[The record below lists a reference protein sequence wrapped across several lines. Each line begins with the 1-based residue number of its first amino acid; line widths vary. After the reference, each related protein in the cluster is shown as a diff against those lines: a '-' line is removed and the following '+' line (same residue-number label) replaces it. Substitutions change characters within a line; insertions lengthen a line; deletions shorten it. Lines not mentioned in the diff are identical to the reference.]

1 VKKLPKNILA
11 ENRSARFHFEILD
24 EFEAGLM
31 LTGIE
36 TKSLRTNRPRLA
48 GSFVKIRNGELFLTN
63 LEIPIYQFAKNQP
76 HEKARDRK
84 ILLNSREIK
93 TIEKNLNEKGTTV
106 VVLNLHLAH
115 GKIKAKIAL
124 ARGKKKW
131 DKRETIKK
139 RDVARDLARGEKVRK

>member
-1 VKKLPKNILA
+1 VKKSSPNILA
-11 ENRSARFHFEILD
+11 ENRAARFHFEILD
-24 EFEAGLM
+24 SFEAGLI
-31 LTGIE
+31 LTGVE
-36 TKSLRTNRPRLA
+36 TKSLRTNRPKLA
-48 GSFVKIRNGELFLTN
+48 GSFVKVKNSELWLTG

-76 HEKARDRK
+76 HQKARDRK
-84 ILLNSREIK
+84 ILLNSKEIK

-106 VVLNLHLAH
+106 VVLNLHLGH

-139 RDVARDLARGEKVRK
+139 RDVERDLQRESKAR

>member
-1 VKKLPKNILA
+1 MKKLSPDIIA
-11 ENRSARFHFEILD
+11 ENRAARFHFEILE
-24 EFEAGLM
+24 EFEAGLV
-31 LTGIE
+31 LTGVE

-48 GSFVKIRNGELFLTN
+48 GSFVKIRRGELWLTG

-84 ILLNSREIK
+84 ILLNAREIK
-93 TIEKNLNEKGTTV
+93 TIEKSLNEKGATV

-115 GKIKAKIAL
+115 GKIKAKLAL

-131 DKRETIKK
+131 DKRETIKQ
-139 RDVARDLARGEKVRK
+139 RDVERELRREVKVR

>member
-1 VKKLPKNILA
+1 MKKLPKNILA
-11 ENRSARFHFEILD
+11 QNRAARFHFEILD
-24 EFEAGLM
+24 EFEAGLI

-36 TKSLRTNRPRLA
+36 TKSLRTNRARLA
-48 GSFVKIRNGELFLTN
+48 GSFVKIKNSELWLVG
-63 LEIPIYQFAKNQP
+63 LEIPIYRFAKNMP

-93 TIEKNLNEKGTTV
+93 KIEKNLNEKGTTV
-106 VVLNLHLAH
+106 VALDLHLKNN
-115 GKIKAKIAL
+115 KIKAKIAL

-139 RDVARDLARGEKVRK
+139 RDVERDLARDSKVR